1 VVGRRQILLGI
12 ALSCYLLAV
21 LAARPAPTPGPSVR
35 DFEAYWSAG
44 RIAARGGDA
53 YGRGVWQSERTV
65 AGVDASRD
73 ELLPYVG
80 PPYALWVWRGFARFD
95 YPTAA
100 QIWRAVLVLAIAGL
114 AILALIGS
122 ALTPRLPPIV
132 AAFAFAFSFGPISSG
147 LALGQVTAIAMLGAC
162 AAAIWSRAGRIAN
175 VVAATVVALLQ
186 PNVALGLAALLRRPR
201 SAFAIAIAAFVVYLA
216 GLPVRG
222 WAWPFAYAEILSAH
236 AKAEQLSAIQL
247 APAAILYGAGIPAA
261 AAVAGGVVVALF
273 VLAAALVALYTIRD
287 AYVRFACLSA
297 LVPFVAGFVHE
308 HDLIV
313 AFPAAMFA
321 AARSRGSLRA
331 VMAIGTLLVA
341 IDWLGMAQRPS
352 GIVQSALLAVAV
364 GCMFAAFGPGEA
376 GDIVAV
382 PVVSL
387 IFVVSAWIAIKHPLA
402 VWPDT
407 LGAFRATYD
416 ASPAAVWRA
425 ELVRNAL
432 FAVAPATAWLR
443 SLSLAGCA
451 LLAAGLWWQARL
463 NVDVHEVVERRP
475 CVGLEPG

>member
-1 VVGRRQILLGI
+1 VSRRQVLLGI

-21 LAARPAPTPGPSVR
+21 LAVRPVATPGPPVR

-44 RIAARGGDA
+44 RIAAHGGDA
-53 YGRGVWQSERTV
+53 YGRDIWQSERSV
-65 AGVDASRD
+65 PGVDASRD

-80 PPYALWVWRGFARFD
+80 PPSALWVWRALARFD
-95 YPTAA
+95 FAGAA
-100 QIWRAVLVLAIAGL
+100 DIWRAILVLAIAGL
-114 AILALIGS
+114 AIVALIGS
-122 ALTPRLPPIV
+122 GLTPRFPPIV

-162 AAAIWSRAGRIAN
+162 VAALWARAGRVAN
-175 VVAATVVALLQ
+175 IVAATVVASLQ

-201 SAFAIAIAAFVVYLA
+201 SAFALAVAAFVAYLT
-216 GLPVRG
+216 GVPGRG
-222 WAWPFAYAEILSAH
+222 WAWPFEYAGTLSAH
-236 AKAEQLSAIQL
+236 ARAEQLSAIQFV
-247 APAAILYGAGIPAA
+247 PAAILYGAGVPAA
-261 AAVAGGVVVALF
+261 SAVAGGVVVALLAIAAGF
-273 VLAAALVALYTIRD
+273 VAFFTIRD

-321 AARSRGSLRA
+321 AARSRGSVRA
-331 VMAIGTLLVA
+331 VMAIATLLVA
-341 IDWLGMAQRPS
+341 IDWLAMVQRPS
-352 GIVQSALLAVAV
+352 GIVQGALLAIAV

-376 GDIVAV
+376 ADIVAV

-387 IFVVSAWIAIKHPLA
+387 IFAVSAWIAIKHPLA

-407 LGAFRATYD
+407 LGAFRAIHD
-416 ASPAAVWRA
+416 ASPAAVWRS
-425 ELVRNAL
+425 ELVRSGL
-432 FAVAPATAWLR
+432 FAVAPTTAWLR

-451 LLAAGLWWQARL
+451 LLATGLWWQARL
-463 NVDVHEVVERRP
+463 DVDVHEVIERRP
-475 CVGLEPG
+475 RVGLEAG

>member
-1 VVGRRQILLGI
+1 VVTRRQLLLGI
-12 ALSCYLLAV
+12 SLSCYLLAV
-21 LAARPAPTPGPSVR
+21 LAARPASTPGPLVR

-44 RIAARGGDA
+44 RIAAQGGDA
-53 YGRGVWQSERTV
+53 YGRVVWQSERTV
-65 AGVDASRD
+65 PGVEASRD

-95 YPTAA
+95 FATAA
-100 QIWRAVLVLAIAGL
+100 QIWRAILVLAICGL

-122 ALTPRLPPIV
+122 GLAPRLPPIV

-162 AAAIWSRAGRIAN
+162 AAAIWSRAGRVAN
-175 VVAATVVALLQ
+175 VVATTVVASLQ

-201 SAFAIAIAAFVVYLA
+201 SALAIAIAALVAYLA
-216 GLPVRG
+216 GVPVRG
-222 WAWPFAYAEILSAH
+222 WAWPLEYLEILSAH
-236 AKAEQLSAIQL
+236 AKAEQLSTIQL

-261 AAVAGGVVVALF
+261 AAIAGGAAVALLA
-273 VLAAALVALYTIRD
+273 LAAALVAFFSIRD
-287 AYVRFACLSA
+287 AYLRFACLSA

-313 AFPAAMFA
+313 AFPAAIFA
-321 AARSRGSLRA
+321 AARSRGSARA
-331 VMAIGTLLVA
+331 LMAIGTLLVA

-352 GIVQSALLAVAV
+352 GIVQSALLAIAV

-376 GDIVAV
+376 GDIVAL

-387 IFVVSAWIAIKHPLA
+387 IFAASAWIAIKHPLA

-425 ELVRNAL
+425 ELVRSGL

-443 SLSLAGCA
+443 SLSLTGCA
-451 LLAAGLWWQARL
+451 LLAAGLWWHARL
-463 NVDVHEVVERRP
+463 DVDVHEVIERRP
-475 CVGLEPG
+475 RVGLEAG